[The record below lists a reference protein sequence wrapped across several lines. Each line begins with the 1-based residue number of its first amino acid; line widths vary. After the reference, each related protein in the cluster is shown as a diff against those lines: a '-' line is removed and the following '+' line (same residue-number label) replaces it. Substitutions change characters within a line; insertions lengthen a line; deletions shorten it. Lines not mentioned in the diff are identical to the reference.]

1 MDISISTTIAQYLL
15 YLKYMGL
22 SIFMVV
28 AFTAIYVHTTPIKEI
43 TLIKQGNIAC
53 ALSFGGAIVGFSIAL
68 ASSIMHSMDIIGFII
83 WSIAAAILQI
93 LIYFVV
99 SHLIKDGGQ
108 QLRDNNIAVGLLY
121 GLLSI
126 AIGLVNGASLS

>member
-1 MDISISTTIAQYLL
+1 MDMSISTSIAQYLL

-22 SIFMVV
+22 SIIMVM

-53 ALSFGGAIVGFSIAL
+53 ALSFGGAVVGFCIAL
-68 ASSIMHSMDIIGFII
+68 ASSIVHSMSIGSFVV
-83 WSIAAAILQI
+83 WSIAAGMLQI
-93 LIYFVV
+93 LIYFVI

-108 QLRDNNIAVGLLY
+108 QLRDNNVAVGLLY
-121 GLLSI
+121 SLLSV

>member
-1 MDISISTTIAQYLL
+1 MDMSISTSIAQYLL

-22 SIFMVV
+22 SIIMVV

-53 ALSFGGAIVGFSIAL
+53 ALSFGGAVVGFCIAL
-68 ASSIMHSMDIIGFII
+68 ASSIVHSMSIGSFVV
-83 WSIAAAILQI
+83 WSIAAGMLQI
-93 LIYFVV
+93 LIYFVI

-108 QLRDNNIAVGLLY
+108 QLRDNNVAVGLLY
-121 GLLSI
+121 SLLSV